1 MSTWGT
7 ERQEWL
13 SVTVIYGQ
21 ISEGVRGHYFDT
33 TLK

>member
-7 ERQEWL
+7 ERQESL
-13 SVTVIYGQ
+13 SVAVFYGQ
-21 ISEGVRGHYFDT
+21 ISEGVRSRYFDT